1 MRAIY
6 EYGIR
11 KEQKGKEEG
20 IKEGIKEGIEKGRKE
35 GKEEGKEESIIK
47 LYESGM
53 KPEEISKRLDTDL
66 EKIKKIINK

>member
-20 IKEGIKEGIEKGRKE
+20 IKEG
-35 GKEEGKEESIIK
+35 KEESILK
-47 LYESGM
+47 LYKSGM
-53 KPEEISKRLDTDL
+53 KPEEISQRLDTDL
-66 EKIKKIINK
+66 DKIKKIINK